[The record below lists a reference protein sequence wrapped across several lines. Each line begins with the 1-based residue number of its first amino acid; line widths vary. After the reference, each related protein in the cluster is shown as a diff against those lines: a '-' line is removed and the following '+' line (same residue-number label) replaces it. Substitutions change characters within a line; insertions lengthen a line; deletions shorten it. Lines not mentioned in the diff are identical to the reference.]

1 MKQNIIPKNN
11 KKQPHGL
18 WIFYYPNGGKLWY
31 KGHWVNYIEY
41 GYWIKNTIRIHP
53 HVKFYVK

>member
-18 WIFYYPNGGKLWY
+18 WIFYYPNGGIWY
-31 KGHWVNYIEY
+31 KGQYLNDIEH
-41 GYWIKNTIRIHP
+41 GYWIGNWTMSKSKITFFIT
-53 HVKFYVK
+53 

>member
-18 WIFYYPNGGKLWY
+18 WIFYYSDGVLWY
-31 KGHWVNYIEY
+31 KGYFKNNIDH
-41 GYWIKNTIRIHP
+41 GYWIENWNITKSKIR
-53 HVKFYVK
+53 FYIK